1 MGCVPSSDARNSSVD
16 ARASAD
22 AGKPQQNVE
31 LQTKTTTKAEKSSE
45 ATPIA
50 APKATDSEMDRGST
64 DKSTPPETSPPS
76 SAETKAEPAQDESTD
91 TDATSNAASAALV
104 VDTKPLES
112 LTLRPKADTKADSDE
127 LMLDFK
133 TFILIPEV
141 QQVLAEGAVKTS
153 MLQDLFDIVD
163 KDADGF
169 VNDIEREDLL
179 ELISLSYGAKSKPS
193 TPLNRELDPLLP
205 PVPTLVLS
213 APAPMP
219 VEPEPVAPAETDATS
234 KAEQTAT
241 DGQSETEKKTDKN
254 TDKKTEEGEKGAE
267 KEAEKETKKEE
278 EKVDEKGTEKDAE
291 KNANKETEEN
301 DGGVSPLSS
310 EASTSTKSAKRKP
323 KIIKFISP
331 SLVVPGAA
339 QGEEAKSAETT
350 EDQSPSTPVTPTSAA
365 AKEAAARDLPP
376 QKKGF
381 MVTRRERESLGSR
394 DSSEQGQSRFFC
406 LDNGKLSFMDSTSRK
421 PPFSM
426 THREIALKGVD
437 VQVKGT
443 AIELTPLASVSGSGD
458 EEEKEIVILELKTE
472 KECEVWME
480 AIREHMKHA
489 ESE

>member
-1 MGCVPSSDARNSSVD
+1 
-16 ARASAD
+16 
-22 AGKPQQNVE
+22 
-31 LQTKTTTKAEKSSE
+31 
-45 ATPIA
+45 
-50 APKATDSEMDRGST
+50 MDRGST
-64 DKSTPPETSPPS
+64 GKSTPPEELSQPASKDEAKT
-76 SAETKAEPAQDESTD
+76 AAEPVQDESTD
-91 TDATSNAASAALV
+91 TDATPNAASAALV
-104 VDTKPLES
+104 IDTKPLES
-112 LTLRPKADTKADSDE
+112 LTLRPKEDNKADSDE

-141 QQVLAEGAVKTS
+141 QQVLDEGSVKAS

-213 APAPMP
+213 APAPAP
-219 VEPEPVAPAETDATS
+219 AQPEPVPPAESEASAQKETPA
-234 KAEQTAT
+234 KGEALE
-241 DGQSETEKKTDKN
+241 SETNKGTQKEPEKDSKKEGKKTQ
-254 TDKKTEEGEKGAE
+254 
-267 KEAEKETKKEE
+267 
-278 EKVDEKGTEKDAE
+278 EKDAE
-291 KNANKETEEN
+291 EGAEKNAEKESKGETAGTEKEATSEPAEEN
-301 DGGVSPLSS
+301 GGGVSPLSS
-310 EASTSTKSAKRKP
+310 EASTSTKSGKRKP

-331 SLVVPGAA
+331 SLVVPGAS

-365 AKEAAARDLPP
+365 AREAAKDLPP

-472 KECEVWME
+472 KECAVWMD
-480 AIREHMKHA
+480 AIREHMEFCA